1 LIKGLILRLG
11 KRNREL
17 ACVVALIFIDILAFY
32 GALSSA
38 YLTRKLLNMFFAG
51 LVPFDFSL
59 GHYVR
64 FWWILLIFISAIAYE
79 KLYVKRLTLSDET
92 REMIKAVT
100 ASVIVVFAIVS
111 LGKLS
116 DVISRL
122 VIVFVWLYGLV
133 IFPSFRLLGKK
144 TLSALGL
151 WREPAVIIG
160 AGNTGME
167 IARGIMREP
176 HLGYK
181 IIGFLDD
188 AEEKKGMEIRI
199 DNTTYKV
206 FGKTRHFRKFV
217 NLLHIS
223 TVVIAIPSLSLQ
235 KMSEITSEVQ
245 RYTKSVL
252 LVPDLKGIA
261 LLNTELYH
269 LFMQQLFLL
278 KTNNNLKS
286 LFNRFVKRSFDLTV
300 AMLFFPLFFL
310 LAGVIGILV
319 KIDSPGPVF
328 YSHLRIGQKG
338 KPIRVYKIRTMYL
351 DAREKLKEFLEK
363 DQSAREEWGTFFK
376 LKNDPRVTRTGK
388 WLRGTSLDELPQI
401 INIIKGDM
409 SLVGPRPVLQEEID
423 YYYKDYADYYFMV
436 KPGMT
441 GLWQTSGRNVVNYD
455 FRVKLDTWYV
465 LNWSLWFDIVIL
477 FKTIRVV
484 LNKEGAY

>member
-1 LIKGLILRLG
+1 MRLGNRNKELLCLAALIL
-11 KRNREL
+11 
-17 ACVVALIFIDILAFY
+17 IDTLAFY
-32 GALSSA
+32 GALSAA
-38 YLTRKLLNMFFAG
+38 YLTRKLLNVFFAG
-51 LVPFDFSL
+51 LVAFDFSL
-59 GHYVR
+59 GYYFR
-64 FWWILLIFISAIAYE
+64 LWWIPLIFIIAIAYE
-79 KLYVKRLTLSDET
+79 KLYIKRLSLWDET

-100 ASVIVVFAIVS
+100 ASVIVIFAIVS

-116 DVISRL
+116 NDISRL
-122 VIVFVWLYGLV
+122 VIISLWLYGLV
-133 IFPSFRLLGKK
+133 IFPFFRLWGKK
-144 TLSALGL
+144 TLSGVGL
-151 WREPAVIIG
+151 WREKAIILG
-160 AGNTGME
+160 AGNAGME
-167 IARGIMREP
+167 IARGIMREA

-188 AEEKKGMEIRI
+188 AEEKKGSEILI
-199 DNTTYKV
+199 DNTTFRV
-206 FGKTRHFRKFV
+206 FGKTGHFRKFV

-223 TVVIAIPSLSLQ
+223 TVIIAIPSLSLQ
-235 KMSEITSEVQ
+235 KMSEITGVVQ

-286 LFNRFVKRSFDLTV
+286 LFNRVVKRSFDLTV
-300 AMLFFPLFFL
+300 AILFSPFFFL
-310 LAGVIGILV
+310 LAGIIGVLV
-319 KIDSPGPVF
+319 KIDSPGPLF

-401 INIIKGDM
+401 INVLKGDM

-423 YYYKDYADYYFMV
+423 SYYKEYADYYFMV

-441 GLWQTSGRNVVNYD
+441 GLWQTSGRNVINYD
-455 FRVKLDTWYV
+455 VRVKLDTWYI

-484 LNKEGAY
+484 LDKEGAY

>member
-1 LIKGLILRLG
+1 MRLG
-11 KRNREL
+11 NRNKEL
-17 ACVVALIFIDILAFY
+17 ACVAALILIDILAFY
-32 GALSSA
+32 AALSSSFF
-38 YLTRKLLNMFFAG
+38 TRKLLNMFFAG
-51 LVPFDFSL
+51 LITFDFSL
-59 GHYVR
+59 GYYFR
-64 FWWILLIFISAIAYE
+64 FWWIPLIFIIAIAYE
-79 KLYVKRLTLSDET
+79 KLYVKRLPLWDET

-100 ASVIVVFAIVS
+100 ASVIVIFAIVS

-116 DVISRL
+116 NVISRL
-122 VIVFVWLYGLV
+122 VVVFLWLYGLV
-133 IFPSFRLLGKK
+133 LFPYFRSLGKK
-144 TLSALGL
+144 ILSRIGL
-151 WREPAVIIG
+151 WREDVIIIG
-160 AGNTGME
+160 AGDTGIE
-167 IARGIMREP
+167 IAEGIMREA

-199 DNTTYKV
+199 DNATYKV
-206 FGKTRHFRKFV
+206 FGKAAHFRKFV

-223 TVVIAIPSLSLQ
+223 TVIIAIPSLSLQ
-235 KMSEITSEVQ
+235 RMSEITSAVQ

-286 LFNRFVKRSFDLTV
+286 LFNRFVKRSFDLAV
-300 AMLFFPLFFL
+300 AILSFPLLFL
-310 LAGVIGILV
+310 VAGLIGILV

-363 DQSAREEWGTFFK
+363 DQSARAEWGTFFK
-376 LKNDPRVTRTGK
+376 LKNDPRVTRIGK
-388 WLRGTSLDELPQI
+388 WLRGNSLDELPQF
-401 INIIKGDM
+401 INIVKGDM

-423 YYYKDYADYYFMV
+423 YYYKGYADYYFMV

-441 GLWQTSGRNVVNYD
+441 GLWQTSGRNVINYEV
-455 FRVKLDTWYV
+455 RVKLDTWYV

-484 LNKEGAY
+484 LSKEGAY

>member
-1 LIKGLILRLG
+1 MRLG
-11 KRNREL
+11 NSNKEL
-17 ACVVALIFIDILAFY
+17 ACVVALVSIDMLAFC

-38 YLTRKLLNMFFAG
+38 YLTRKLLNIFFAG
-51 LVPFDFSL
+51 LLPFNFSL
-59 GHYVR
+59 GYYFR
-64 FWWILLIFISAIAYE
+64 FWWIPLIFIIAIAYE
-79 KLYVKRLTLSDET
+79 KLYMKRLPLWDET

-100 ASVIVVFAIVS
+100 ASIIVIFAIVS

-116 DVISRL
+116 NVISRL
-122 VIVFVWLYGLV
+122 VIVFLWLYSLV
-133 IFPSFRLLGKK
+133 MFPVFRSLGKK
-144 TLSALGL
+144 ILSAIGL
-151 WREPAVIIG
+151 WQENAIIIG
-160 AGNTGME
+160 AGNAGME
-167 IARGIMREP
+167 IARGIMREA

-188 AEEKKGMEIRI
+188 AEEKKGIEIRI

-206 FGKTRHFRKFV
+206 FGKTVHFRKFV

-223 TVVIAIPSLSLQ
+223 TVIIAIPSLSLQ
-235 KMSEITSEVQ
+235 KMSELTSAVQ

-278 KTNNNLKS
+278 KTKNNLKS

-300 AMLFFPLFFL
+300 AILFFPLFFL
-310 LAGVIGILV
+310 LAGIIGILV
-319 KIDSPGPVF
+319 KIDSPGPLF
-328 YSHLRIGQKG
+328 YSHLRIGQNG

-363 DQSAREEWGTFFK
+363 DQSAKEEWDAFFK

-388 WLRGTSLDELPQI
+388 WLRETSLDELPQI
-401 INIIKGDM
+401 VNIIKGDM

-423 YYYKDYADYYFMV
+423 YYYKEYADYYFMV

-441 GLWQTSGRNVVNYD
+441 GLWQTSGRNVINYD

-477 FKTIRVV
+477 VKTIRVV